1 MENRFII
8 LILFLLVFVDVNSQ
22 IVLDRL
28 PQGELLYVYEKNDG
42 KILLLDS
49 IPLLNI
55 FSEYSYCE
63 NDQLIY
69 LVWSASSSEGKV
81 YYINTYTI
89 GYEKEIELKG
99 QYWIEETK
107 HKKLFEKGL
116 RISVNDKGLQLNF
129 TQGKFSQMVFAF
141 DGLELKEI
149 SKELSKI
156 AEF

>member
-8 LILFLLVFVDVNSQ
+8 LILFLLVFVDANSQ

-99 QYWIEETK
+99 QYW
-107 HKKLFEKGL
+107 KG
-116 RISVNDKGLQLNF
+116 
-129 TQGKFSQMVFAF
+129 
-141 DGLELKEI
+141 
-149 SKELSKI
+149 I
-156 AEF
+156 AYFRKR